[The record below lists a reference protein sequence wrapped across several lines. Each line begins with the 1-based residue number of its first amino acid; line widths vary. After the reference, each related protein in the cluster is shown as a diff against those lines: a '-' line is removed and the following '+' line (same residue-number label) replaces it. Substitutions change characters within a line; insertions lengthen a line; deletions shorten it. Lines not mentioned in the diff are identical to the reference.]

1 MIIEEDIKTEPL
13 AKVAEILKKSENL
26 NLTDWNAMNIATVS
40 AKNIPSSRMVLLKKI
55 NDEGLVFYTNFNS
68 KKGKDLDSNKYIAV
82 NFWWRELQEQ
92 IRIEGEVEKLSAEKS
107 DEYFNSRP
115 LKSRVAAIVSQQ
127 SEKIESYEI
136 LQKEIDDL
144 TEQFELNKENPTRP
158 EHCGLY
164 LVKPKSI
171 ELWKEGDFRTHQRQK
186 YVKKE
191 NKSWKSSFLSP

>member
-1 MIIEEDIKTEPL
+1 MIIEENIQTEPL

-55 NDEGLVFYTNFNS
+55 NDDGLVFYTNFNS
-68 KKGKDLDSNKYIAV
+68 KKGKDLDSNKSIAV

-107 DEYFNSRP
+107 DEYFNTRP
-115 LKSRVAAIVSQQ
+115 LKSRVAAIVSKQ

-144 TEQFELNKENPTRP
+144 TAQFELNKENPTRP

-171 ELWKEGDFRTHQRQK
+171 ELWKEGNFRTHQRQK
-186 YVKKE
+186 YIKKDDKTWE
-191 NKSWKSSFLSP
+191 SVFLSP

>member
-1 MIIEEDIKTEPL
+1 M
-13 AKVAEILKKSENL
+13 AKVAEILKKSEKL

-40 AKNIPSSRMVLLKKI
+40 AKNVPSSRMVLLKKI
-55 NDEGLVFYTNFNS
+55 NDDGLVFYTNFNS
-68 KKGKDLDSNKYIAV
+68 KKGQDLTDNKFVAL

-127 SEKIESYEI
+127 SEKIDSYKI

-144 TEQFELNKENPTRP
+144 TEQFELNNEKPTRP

-164 LVKPKSI
+164 LVKPISI

-186 YVKKE
+186 YIIKDDKTWE
-191 NKSWKSSFLSP
+191 SSFLSP

>member
-1 MIIEEDIKTEPL
+1 MIIEENIQAEPL

-55 NDEGLVFYTNFNS
+55 NDDGLVFYTNFNS
-68 KKGKDLDSNKYIAV
+68 KKGKDLDSNKSIAV

-107 DEYFNSRP
+107 DEYFNTRP

-127 SEKIESYEI
+127 SEIIESYEI

-144 TEQFELNKENPTRP
+144 TKQFELNKENPARP

-164 LVKPKSI
+164 LVKPNSI

-186 YVKKE
+186 YTKKDDKNWE
-191 NKSWKSSFLSP
+191 SAFLSP

>member
-1 MIIEEDIKTEPL
+1 MIIEENIQIEPL

-40 AKNIPSSRMVLLKKI
+40 GKNIPSSRMVLLKKI
-55 NDEGLVFYTNFNS
+55 NDDGLVFYTNFNS
-68 KKGKDLDSNKYIAV
+68 KKGKDLDSNKSIAV

-92 IRIEGEVEKLSAEKS
+92 IRIEGAVEKLSAEKS
-107 DEYFNSRP
+107 DEYFNTRP

-127 SEKIESYEI
+127 SETIESYEI

-144 TEQFELNKENPTRP
+144 TAQFELSKENPTRP

-171 ELWKEGDFRTHQRQK
+171 ELWKEGNFRTHQRQK
-186 YVKKE
+186 YIKKDDKTWE
-191 NKSWKSSFLSP
+191 SVFLSP

>member
-1 MIIEEDIKTEPL
+1 MIIEENIQAEPL

-55 NDEGLVFYTNFNS
+55 NDDGLVFYTNFNS
-68 KKGKDLDSNKYIAV
+68 KKGKDLDSNKSIAV

-107 DEYFNSRP
+107 DEYFNTRP

-127 SEKIESYEI
+127 SEIIESYEI

-144 TEQFELNKENPTRP
+144 TKQFELNKENPTRP

-186 YVKKE
+186 YTKKDDKNWE
-191 NKSWKSSFLSP
+191 SAFLSP

>member
-1 MIIEEDIKTEPL
+1 LIIEENIKTEPL

-55 NDEGLVFYTNFNS
+55 NDDGLVFYTNFNS

-191 NKSWKSSFLSP
+191 NKSWESSFLSP

>member
-1 MIIEEDIKTEPL
+1 M
-13 AKVAEILKKSENL
+13 AKVAEILKKSEKL
-26 NLTDWNAMNIATVS
+26 NLPDWNAMNIATVS
-40 AKNIPSSRMVLLKKI
+40 DKYMPSSRMVLLKKI
-55 NDEGLVFYTNFNS
+55 NDDGLVFYTNFNS
-68 KKGKDLDSNKYIAV
+68 KKGQDLKGNKFISV

-92 IRIEGEVEKLSAEKS
+92 IRIEGEVEILSEEKS

-127 SEKIESYEI
+127 SEKIDSYEI

-144 TEQFELNKENPTRP
+144 TERFELNKENPIRP

-164 LVKPKSI
+164 LVKPNSI

-186 YVKKE
+186 YIKKDDNTWE
-191 NKSWKSSFLSP
+191 SSFLSP

>member
-1 MIIEEDIKTEPL
+1 MIIEENIKTFPL
-13 AKVAEILKKSENL
+13 AKVAEILKKSEKL

-40 AKNIPSSRMVLLKKI
+40 SKNIPSSRMVLLKKI
-55 NDEGLVFYTNFNS
+55 NDDGLIFYTNFNS
-68 KKGKDLDSNKYIAV
+68 RKGQELAENKFIAV

-92 IRIEGEVEKLSAEKS
+92 IRIEGEVEKLQAEKS

-127 SEKIESYEI
+127 SEKIDSYEI
-136 LQKEIDDL
+136 LQKEIDEL
-144 TEQFELNKENPTRP
+144 TEQFELNEENPSRP

-164 LVKPKSI
+164 LVKPNSI

-186 YVKKE
+186 FVKKDD
-191 NKSWKSSFLSP
+191 NSWESFFLSP

>member
-1 MIIEEDIKTEPL
+1 MIIEENIKTEPL

-55 NDEGLVFYTNFNS
+55 NDDGLVFYTNFNS

-92 IRIEGEVEKLSAEKS
+92 IRIEGEVEKLSSEKS

>member
-1 MIIEEDIKTEPL
+1 M
-13 AKVAEILKKSENL
+13 AKVAEILKKSEKL

-40 AKNIPSSRMVLLKKI
+40 AKNVPSSRMVLLKKI
-55 NDEGLVFYTNFNS
+55 DDDGLVFYTNFNS
-68 KKGKDLDSNKYIAV
+68 KKGQDLTDNKFIAV

-92 IRIEGEVEKLSAEKS
+92 IRIEGEVEKLSDEKS

-127 SEKIESYEI
+127 SEKIDSYEI

-144 TEQFELNKENPTRP
+144 TERFELNKENPIRP
-158 EHCGLY
+158 DHCGLY
-164 LVKPKSI
+164 LVKPNSI

-186 YVKKE
+186 YIKKDDKTWE
-191 NKSWKSSFLSP
+191 SSFLSP

>member
-1 MIIEEDIKTEPL
+1 MIIEENIKTEPL

-40 AKNIPSSRMVLLKKI
+40 AKNIPSSRIVLLKKI
-55 NDEGLVFYTNFNS
+55 NDDGLVFYTNFNS
-68 KKGKDLDSNKYIAV
+68 KKGKDLDSNKSIAV

-107 DEYFNSRP
+107 DEYFNTRP

-127 SEKIESYEI
+127 SETIESYEI

-144 TEQFELNKENPTRP
+144 TAQFELNKENPTRP

-164 LVKPKSI
+164 LVKPKYI
-171 ELWKEGDFRTHQRQK
+171 ELWKEGDFRAHQRQK
-186 YVKKE
+186 YIKKDDKTWE
-191 NKSWKSSFLSP
+191 STFLSP

>member
-1 MIIEEDIKTEPL
+1 MIIEENIQAEPL

-55 NDEGLVFYTNFNS
+55 NDDGLVFYTNFNS
-68 KKGKDLDSNKYIAV
+68 KKGKDLDRNKSIAV

-107 DEYFNSRP
+107 DEYFNTRP

-127 SEKIESYEI
+127 SEIIESYEI

-144 TEQFELNKENPTRP
+144 TKQFELNKENPTRP

-186 YVKKE
+186 YTKKDDKNWE
-191 NKSWKSSFLSP
+191 SAFLSP

>member
-1 MIIEEDIKTEPL
+1 MIIEENIQTEPL

-40 AKNIPSSRMVLLKKI
+40 GKNIPSSRMVLLKKI
-55 NDEGLVFYTNFNS
+55 NDDGLVFYTNFNS
-68 KKGKDLDSNKYIAV
+68 KKGKDLDSNKSIAV

-107 DEYFNSRP
+107 DEYFNTRP

-127 SEKIESYEI
+127 SETIESYEI

-144 TEQFELNKENPTRP
+144 TAQFELNKENPTRP

-186 YVKKE
+186 YIKKDDKTWE
-191 NKSWKSSFLSP
+191 STFLSP

>member
-1 MIIEEDIKTEPL
+1 MIIEENIKTEPL

-40 AKNIPSSRMVLLKKI
+40 AKNFPSSRMVLLKKI
-55 NDEGLVFYTNFNS
+55 NDDGLVFYTNFNS
-68 KKGKDLDSNKYIAV
+68 KKGKDLVSNKHIAV

-92 IRIEGEVEKLSAEKS
+92 IRIEGEVEILSEEKS

-127 SEKIESYEI
+127 SEKIDSYEI

-144 TEQFELNKENPTRP
+144 TERFELNKENPIRP

-164 LVKPKSI
+164 LVKPNSI

-186 YVKKE
+186 YVKKDDNTWE
-191 NKSWKSSFLSP
+191 SSFLSP

>member
-1 MIIEEDIKTEPL
+1 MIIEDNIKSLPL
-13 AKVAEILKKSENL
+13 AKVVEILKKSKKL
-26 NLTDWNAMNIATVS
+26 NLTDWNAMNIATVNS
-40 AKNIPSSRMVLLKKI
+40 MNMPSSRMVLLKKI
-55 NDEGLVFYTNFNS
+55 NDDGLVFYTNFNS
-68 KKGKDLDSNKYIAV
+68 KKGKDLDNNKFIAV

-92 IRIEGEVEKLSAEKS
+92 IRIEGKVEKLSAEKS

-191 NKSWKSSFLSP
+191 NKSWESSFLSP

>member
-1 MIIEEDIKTEPL
+1 MIIEENIQTEPL

-40 AKNIPSSRMVLLKKI
+40 GKNIPSSRMVLLKKI
-55 NDEGLVFYTNFNS
+55 NDDGLVFYTNFNS
-68 KKGKDLDSNKYIAV
+68 KKGKDLDSNKSIAV

-127 SEKIESYEI
+127 SETIESYEI

-144 TEQFELNKENPTRP
+144 TAQFELNKENPTRP

-186 YVKKE
+186 YVKKDDKTWE
-191 NKSWKSSFLSP
+191 STFLSP

>member
-1 MIIEEDIKTEPL
+1 MPL
-13 AKVAEILKKSENL
+13 AKVAEILKKSEKL

-40 AKNIPSSRMVLLKKI
+40 TNNVPSSRMVLLKKI
-55 NDEGLVFYTNFNS
+55 NDDGLVFYTNFNS
-68 KKGKDLDSNKYIAV
+68 KKGQDLTDNKFVAL

-92 IRIEGEVEKLSAEKS
+92 IRIEGEVEKLTEEKS

-127 SEKIESYEI
+127 SEKIDSYEI

-144 TEQFELNKENPTRP
+144 TEQFELNKENPNRP

-164 LVKPKSI
+164 LVKPNSI

-186 YVKKE
+186 YVKKDDNTWE
-191 NKSWKSSFLSP
+191 SSFLSP

>member
-1 MIIEEDIKTEPL
+1 LIIEENIQIEPL

-26 NLTDWNAMNIATVS
+26 KLTDWNAMNIATVS
-40 AKNIPSSRMVLLKKI
+40 GKNIPSSRMVLLKKI
-55 NDEGLVFYTNFNS
+55 NDDGLVFYTNFNS
-68 KKGKDLDSNKYIAV
+68 KKGKDLDSNKSIAV

-92 IRIEGEVEKLSAEKS
+92 IRIEGAVEKLSAEKS
-107 DEYFNSRP
+107 DEYFNTRP

-127 SEKIESYEI
+127 SETIESYEI

-144 TEQFELNKENPTRP
+144 TAQFELSKENPTRP

-171 ELWKEGDFRTHQRQK
+171 ELWKEGNFRTHQRQK
-186 YVKKE
+186 YIKKDDKTWE
-191 NKSWKSSFLSP
+191 SVFLSP

>member
-1 MIIEEDIKTEPL
+1 MIIEENIQTEPL

-40 AKNIPSSRMVLLKKI
+40 AKNIPSSRIVLLKKI
-55 NDEGLVFYTNFNS
+55 NDDGLVFYTNFNS
-68 KKGKDLDSNKYIAV
+68 KKGKDLDSNKSIAV

-92 IRIEGEVEKLSAEKS
+92 IRIEGEVEKLSSEKS

-127 SEKIESYEI
+127 SETIESYEI

-144 TEQFELNKENPTRP
+144 TAQFELNKENPTRP

-186 YVKKE
+186 YVKKDDKTWE
-191 NKSWKSSFLSP
+191 STFLSP

>member
-1 MIIEEDIKTEPL
+1 MIIEENIKTEPL

-55 NDEGLVFYTNFNS
+55 NDDGLVFYTNFNS

-127 SEKIESYEI
+127 SEKIDSYEI

-144 TEQFELNKENPTRP
+144 TEQFELNNKNPHRP

-164 LVKPKSI
+164 LVKPTSI

-186 YVKKE
+186 YTIKDDKTWE
-191 NKSWKSSFLSP
+191 SSFLSP

>member
-1 MIIEEDIKTEPL
+1 MIIEENIKTEPL

>member
-1 MIIEEDIKTEPL
+1 MK
-13 AKVAEILKKSENL
+13 KVNL
-26 NLTDWNAMNIATVS
+26 V
-40 AKNIPSSRMVLLKKI
+40 AKNHIKVLLKKI
-55 NDEGLVFYTNFNS
+55 NDDGLVFYTNFNS
-68 KKGKDLDSNKYIAV
+68 KKGQDLTGNKFIAV

-92 IRIEGEVEKLSAEKS
+92 IRIEGEVEKLSEEKS

-127 SEKIESYEI
+127 SEKIDSYEI

-144 TEQFELNKENPTRP
+144 TERFELNKENPIRP

-164 LVKPKSI
+164 LVKPNSI

-186 YVKKE
+186 YVKKDDNTWE
-191 NKSWKSSFLSP
+191 SSFLSP

>member
-1 MIIEEDIKTEPL
+1 MPL
-13 AKVAEILKKSENL
+13 AKVAEILKKSEKL

-40 AKNIPSSRMVLLKKI
+40 DKNMPSSRMVLLKKI
-55 NDEGLVFYTNFNS
+55 NDDGLVFYTNFNS
-68 KKGKDLDSNKYIAV
+68 KKGQDLKGNKFISV

-92 IRIEGEVEKLSAEKS
+92 IRIEGEVEILSEEKS

-127 SEKIESYEI
+127 SEKIDSYEI

-144 TEQFELNKENPTRP
+144 TERFELNKENPIRP

-164 LVKPKSI
+164 LVKQNSI

-186 YVKKE
+186 YVKKDDNTWE
-191 NKSWKSSFLSP
+191 SSFLSP